1 MRLIKPKMADG
12 YYTVLDELDH
22 DVGIVIWQQS
32 LERWAFRPIYGAAL
46 GANELNKIAALI
58 RTMEDVDQKNT
69 SD

>member
-12 YYTVLDELDH
+12 YCMVLDESGRDIGLIIYQH
-22 DVGIVIWQQS
+22 S